1 MMKPDKPLEAKLPS
15 SLDISYNESTSS
27 WLEEEETP
35 DLTEQRSLIRT
46 IISRATMVYLVLF
59 LVLGGLMS
67 SQGVNPLAREGLMPK
82 ALFLFVGAAL
92 VMALVN
98 VLTEATREH
107 GQGWLS
113 LMGHLTR
120 RKRSS
125 RSGER

>member
-1 MMKPDKPLEAKLPS
+1 MKPDKPLKAKLPN
-15 SLDISYNESTSS
+15 SLDLSYNEAASS
-27 WLEEEETP
+27 WLEEEEAP

-46 IISRATMVYLVLF
+46 IISRATVVYLVLF

-98 VLTEATREH
+98 VLTEAAREH

-113 LMGHLTR
+113 LMGHLAR
-120 RKRSS
+120 GKRSP
-125 RSGER
+125 RS